1 MSGEDGGDGSV
12 SSATEPEPQADG
24 QAASFLHDKRKHS
37 PEKKL
42 SLAARVAK
50 YRKANPNAANDTRRM
65 QESRDSMSPA
75 GKDAARVQHARLA
88 VARRNSESLEE
99 REQRRSKNAE
109 MMMRK
114 RKADPTVLTAP
125 AAQRQRT
132 TSSDSSSADAAVP
145 MEVRGIHLKQTCLM
159 F

>member
-42 SLAARVAK
+42 SVAARCAK
-50 YRKANPNAANDTRRM
+50 YRKANANPTNDARRK

-75 GKDAARVQHARLA
+75 GKDATRAQNSHRAA
-88 VARRNSESLEE
+88 ARRSSESPEE
-99 REQRRSKNAE
+99 RQGRLRKDAE
-109 MMMRK
+109 RKERK
-114 RKADPTVLTAP
+114 RKADPALLTAP

-132 TSSDSSSADAAVP
+132 TSSGSSSADAAVP
-145 MEVRGIHLKQTCLM
+145 MEVRGIHLKQTFLM